1 MLRAKCKFLLEVCV
15 EYVYRFSKVNSN
27 DLKSLFM
34 NWNGVLYRFSKVNSN
49 DLKSLFMNWNGV
61 LYCFSKVNSNDLK
74 SLFMKW
80 NGVSY
85 KLRFSNLDIFAT

>member
-34 NWNGVLYRFSKVNSN
+34 NWNGVLYRLSKVN
-49 DLKSLFMNWNGV
+49 SLFMNWNGV
-61 LYCFSKVNSNDLK
+61 LYRFSKVNSNDLK